1 MQTENGI
8 ILRNLRLGLE
18 RHNPGQR
25 PVAIRQRQRTAGLY
39 RPEHPIELKP
49 HLVSRN
55 DLTRPVLAQ
64 CFHYVEYYVVRRQV
78 KAAVL
83 LLMF

>member
-1 MQTENGI
+1 
-8 ILRNLRLGLE
+8 
-18 RHNPGQR
+18 
-25 PVAIRQRQRTAGLY
+25 
-39 RPEHPIELKP
+39 LKP